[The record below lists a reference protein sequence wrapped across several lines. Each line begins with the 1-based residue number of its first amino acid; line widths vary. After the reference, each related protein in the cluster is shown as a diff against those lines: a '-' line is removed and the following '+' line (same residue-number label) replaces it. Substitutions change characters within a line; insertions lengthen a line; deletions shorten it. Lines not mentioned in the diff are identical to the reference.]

1 MQISLRGLAAIPLA
15 LLTLGLPAFAQ
26 DASHTAP
33 RALVELGS
41 GAADSVFPRTVKHV
55 LGETTLESEPKRVA
69 IISTGQ
75 FDSALAVGVVPIA
88 TTRGTGQSGLVDP
101 YLVAAYPELADQF
114 EQVLDLGLRLE
125 IDLEALADARPD
137 LILFNAAEDTPEE
150 RAQYEMLSKIAP
162 TVVTNATG
170 VNWKVIYLL
179 AADALGRRGQA
190 QAFATDPIAREVARG
205 AIALGY
211 DIQIGGAGRLF
222 FYMPFQHS
230 EDLADQE
237 LSLSLFEGTSDARSL
252 DFARQHHATIARFG
266 RFPHRN
272 AALGRTTL
280 PAEAAA
286 VAEGSQW

>member
-1 MQISLRGLAAIPLA
+1 MLTDSHDAVTADWAAALLDFWFNQVGEEGWYSHDPALDQHCIDRFAVLWSEKRTLPAESFLDRADDALAAV
-15 LLTLGLPAFAQ
+15 LLFDQLPRNMF
-26 DASHTAP
+26 
-33 RALVELGS
+33 
-41 GAADSVFPRTVKHV
+41 
-55 LGETTLESEPKRVA
+55 
-69 IISTGQ
+69 
-75 FDSALAVGVVPIA
+75 
-88 TTRGTGQSGLVDP
+88 
-101 YLVAAYPELADQF
+101 
-114 EQVLDLGLRLE
+114 
-125 IDLEALADARPD
+125 
-137 LILFNAAEDTPEE
+137 
-150 RAQYEMLSKIAP
+150 
-162 TVVTNATG
+162 
-170 VNWKVIYLL
+170 
-179 AADALGRRGQA
+179 RGQA

-237 LSLSLFEGTSDARSL
+237 LSLSLFEGAGDTRSL

-280 PAEAAA
+280 PVEAAA

>member
-1 MQISLRGLAAIPLA
+1 MNMLTDSHDAVTADWAAALLDFWFNQVGEEGWYSHDPALDQHCIDRFAVLWSEKRTLPLESFLDRADDALAAV
-15 LLTLGLPAFAQ
+15 LLFDQLPRNMF
-26 DASHTAP
+26 
-33 RALVELGS
+33 
-41 GAADSVFPRTVKHV
+41 
-55 LGETTLESEPKRVA
+55 
-69 IISTGQ
+69 
-75 FDSALAVGVVPIA
+75 
-88 TTRGTGQSGLVDP
+88 
-101 YLVAAYPELADQF
+101 
-114 EQVLDLGLRLE
+114 
-125 IDLEALADARPD
+125 
-137 LILFNAAEDTPEE
+137 
-150 RAQYEMLSKIAP
+150 
-162 TVVTNATG
+162 
-170 VNWKVIYLL
+170 
-179 AADALGRRGQA
+179 RGQA

-237 LSLSLFEGTSDARSL
+237 LSLSLFEGTGDARSL

>member
-1 MQISLRGLAAIPLA
+1 MNMLTDSHDAVTADWAAALLDFWFNQVGEEGWYSHDPALDQHCIDRFAVLWNEKRTLPPESFLDRADDALAAV
-15 LLTLGLPAFAQ
+15 LLFDQLPRNMF
-26 DASHTAP
+26 
-33 RALVELGS
+33 
-41 GAADSVFPRTVKHV
+41 
-55 LGETTLESEPKRVA
+55 
-69 IISTGQ
+69 
-75 FDSALAVGVVPIA
+75 
-88 TTRGTGQSGLVDP
+88 
-101 YLVAAYPELADQF
+101 
-114 EQVLDLGLRLE
+114 
-125 IDLEALADARPD
+125 
-137 LILFNAAEDTPEE
+137 
-150 RAQYEMLSKIAP
+150 
-162 TVVTNATG
+162 
-170 VNWKVIYLL
+170 
-179 AADALGRRGQA
+179 RGQA

-237 LSLSLFEGTSDARSL
+237 LSLSLFEGTGDDRSI

>member
-1 MQISLRGLAAIPLA
+1 MNMLTDSHDAVTADWAAALLDFWFNQVGEEGWYSHDPALDQHCIDRFAVLWSEKRTLPPESFLDRADDALAAV
-15 LLTLGLPAFAQ
+15 LLFDQLPRNMF
-26 DASHTAP
+26 
-33 RALVELGS
+33 
-41 GAADSVFPRTVKHV
+41 
-55 LGETTLESEPKRVA
+55 
-69 IISTGQ
+69 
-75 FDSALAVGVVPIA
+75 
-88 TTRGTGQSGLVDP
+88 
-101 YLVAAYPELADQF
+101 
-114 EQVLDLGLRLE
+114 
-125 IDLEALADARPD
+125 
-137 LILFNAAEDTPEE
+137 
-150 RAQYEMLSKIAP
+150 
-162 TVVTNATG
+162 
-170 VNWKVIYLL
+170 
-179 AADALGRRGQA
+179 RGQA
-190 QAFATDPIAREVARG
+190 QAFATDPIARDVARG

-237 LSLSLFEGTSDARSL
+237 LSLSLFEGTGDARSL

>member
-1 MQISLRGLAAIPLA
+1 MNMLTDSHDAVTADWAAALLDFWFNQVGEEGWYSHDPALDQHCIDRFAVLWSEKRTLPLESFLDRADDALAAV
-15 LLTLGLPAFAQ
+15 LLFDQLPRNMF
-26 DASHTAP
+26 
-33 RALVELGS
+33 
-41 GAADSVFPRTVKHV
+41 
-55 LGETTLESEPKRVA
+55 
-69 IISTGQ
+69 
-75 FDSALAVGVVPIA
+75 
-88 TTRGTGQSGLVDP
+88 
-101 YLVAAYPELADQF
+101 
-114 EQVLDLGLRLE
+114 
-125 IDLEALADARPD
+125 
-137 LILFNAAEDTPEE
+137 
-150 RAQYEMLSKIAP
+150 
-162 TVVTNATG
+162 
-170 VNWKVIYLL
+170 
-179 AADALGRRGQA
+179 RGQA
-190 QAFATDPIAREVARG
+190 QAFATDPIARDVARG

-237 LSLSLFEGTSDARSL
+237 LSLSLFEGTGDARSL

>member
-1 MQISLRGLAAIPLA
+1 MNMLTDSHDAVTADWAAALLDFWFNQVGEEGWYSHDPALDQHCIDRFAVLWSEKRTLPPESFLDRADDALAAV
-15 LLTLGLPAFAQ
+15 LLFDQLPRNMF
-26 DASHTAP
+26 
-33 RALVELGS
+33 
-41 GAADSVFPRTVKHV
+41 
-55 LGETTLESEPKRVA
+55 
-69 IISTGQ
+69 
-75 FDSALAVGVVPIA
+75 
-88 TTRGTGQSGLVDP
+88 
-101 YLVAAYPELADQF
+101 
-114 EQVLDLGLRLE
+114 
-125 IDLEALADARPD
+125 
-137 LILFNAAEDTPEE
+137 
-150 RAQYEMLSKIAP
+150 
-162 TVVTNATG
+162 
-170 VNWKVIYLL
+170 
-179 AADALGRRGQA
+179 RGQA

-237 LSLSLFEGTSDARSL
+237 LSLSLFEGAGDTRSL

>member
-1 MQISLRGLAAIPLA
+1 MNMLTDSHDAVTADWAAA
-15 LLTLGLPAFAQ
+15 LLDFWFNQVGEEGWYSHDPALDQHCIDRFAVLWSEKRTLP
-26 DASHTAP
+26 P
-33 RALVELGS
+33 
-41 GAADSVFPRTVKHV
+41 
-55 LGETTLESEPKRVA
+55 ES
-69 IISTGQ
+69 
-75 FDSALAVGVVPIA
+75 F
-88 TTRGTGQSGLVDP
+88 
-101 YLVAAYPELADQF
+101 
-114 EQVLDLGLRLE
+114 LDR
-125 IDLEALADARPD
+125 
-137 LILFNAAEDTPEE
+137 
-150 RAQYEMLSKIAP
+150 
-162 TVVTNATG
+162 
-170 VNWKVIYLL
+170 
-179 AADALGRRGQA
+179 AADALAAVLLFDQLPRNMFRGQA

-205 AIALGY
+205 ALALGY

-237 LSLSLFEGTSDARSL
+237 LSLTLFEGAGDARSL

>member
-1 MQISLRGLAAIPLA
+1 MNMLTDSHDAVTADWAAALLDFWFNQVGEEGWYSHDPALDQHCIDRFAVLWNEKRTLPSESFLDRADDALAAV
-15 LLTLGLPAFAQ
+15 LLFDQLPRNMF
-26 DASHTAP
+26 
-33 RALVELGS
+33 
-41 GAADSVFPRTVKHV
+41 
-55 LGETTLESEPKRVA
+55 
-69 IISTGQ
+69 
-75 FDSALAVGVVPIA
+75 
-88 TTRGTGQSGLVDP
+88 
-101 YLVAAYPELADQF
+101 
-114 EQVLDLGLRLE
+114 
-125 IDLEALADARPD
+125 
-137 LILFNAAEDTPEE
+137 
-150 RAQYEMLSKIAP
+150 
-162 TVVTNATG
+162 
-170 VNWKVIYLL
+170 
-179 AADALGRRGQA
+179 RGQA

-237 LSLSLFEGTSDARSL
+237 LSLSLFEGTGDARSL